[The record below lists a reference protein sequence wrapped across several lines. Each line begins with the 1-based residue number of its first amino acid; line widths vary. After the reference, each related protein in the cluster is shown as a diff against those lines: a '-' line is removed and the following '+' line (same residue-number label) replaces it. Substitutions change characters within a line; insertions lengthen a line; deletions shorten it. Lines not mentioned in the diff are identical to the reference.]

1 MRRPLR
7 TSHGR
12 RRNLLAGAIMMLG
25 SACSVLPAIQPPPR
39 LFVLSPKSTFSAD
52 LPKVNWQLTVEA
64 PIAEAGLN
72 TARIALRR
80 SPVSLEYFERANW
93 IDTAPIMV
101 QTLIV
106 ESFENSNR
114 IVAVARQ
121 SVSLRADYSLLSDL
135 REFQAEYDGQ
145 STPLVRVR
153 LSAKLVKMPQRTI
166 IATLTA
172 EHTARAK
179 GTDLE
184 SVVWAFDAALGKSI
198 KRIVEWALTAA
209 TSKTRG

>member
-1 MRRPLR
+1 
-7 TSHGR
+7 
-12 RRNLLAGAIMMLG
+12 MMLG

-179 GTDLE
+179 GTDFE

-198 KRIVEWALTAA
+198 KRIVEWALT
-209 TSKTRG
+209 TVPSKPR

>member
-7 TSHGR
+7 TSHVR

-25 SACSVLPAIQPPPR
+25 SACTVLPAIQPPPR

-166 IATLTA
+166 ITTLTA
-172 EHTARAK
+172 EHTVRAK

-209 TSKTRG
+209 PTKPRG

>member
-12 RRNLLAGAIMMLG
+12 RWNLWAGAIMMLG
-25 SACSVLPAIQPPPR
+25 SACSILPPIQPPPR

-172 EHTARAK
+172 EHTTRAK

-184 SVVWAFDAALGKSI
+184 SIVWAFDAALGKSI
-198 KRIVEWALTAA
+198 KRIVEWALTTAP
-209 TSKTRG
+209 SKTRG

>member
-172 EHTARAK
+172 EHTTRAK

-209 TSKTRG
+209 PTKPRG

>member
-12 RRNLLAGAIMMLG
+12 RRNLLAGAILMLG
-25 SACSVLPAIQPPPR
+25 SACSVLPTIQPPPR

-64 PIAEAGLN
+64 PIAAAGLN
-72 TARIALRR
+72 TARIALRQ

-135 REFQAEYDGQ
+135 REFQADYDGQ
-145 STPLVRVR
+145 STPLIRVR

-172 EHTARAK
+172 EHTARAN

-198 KRIVEWALTAA
+198 KRIVEWALTTAP
-209 TSKTRG
+209 SKTRR

>member
-1 MRRPLR
+1 MRRPLL

-12 RRNLLAGAIMMLG
+12 RWNILAGAIMMLG
-25 SACSVLPAIQPPPR
+25 SACTILPTVQPPPR
-39 LFVLSPKSTFSAD
+39 LFVLSPKSTFRDD
-52 LPKVNWQLTVEA
+52 LPKVEWQLTVEA

-72 TARIALRR
+72 TARIALRQ

-179 GTDLE
+179 GTDFE

-198 KRIVEWALTAA
+198 KRIVEWALT
-209 TSKTRG
+209 TVPSKPR

>member
-1 MRRPLR
+1 
-7 TSHGR
+7 
-12 RRNLLAGAIMMLG
+12 MMLG
-25 SACSVLPAIQPPPR
+25 SACSILPPIQPPPR

-172 EHTARAK
+172 EHTTRAK

-184 SVVWAFDAALGKSI
+184 SIVWAFDAALGKSI
-198 KRIVEWALTAA
+198 KRIVEWALTTAP
-209 TSKTRG
+209 SKTRG

>member
-1 MRRPLR
+1 M
-7 TSHGR
+7 
-12 RRNLLAGAIMMLG
+12 
-25 SACSVLPAIQPPPR
+25 
-39 LFVLSPKSTFSAD
+39 
-52 LPKVNWQLTVEA
+52 
-64 PIAEAGLN
+64 
-72 TARIALRR
+72 
-80 SPVSLEYFERANW
+80 
-93 IDTAPIMV
+93 
-101 QTLIV
+101 
-106 ESFENSNR
+106 
-114 IVAVARQ
+114 
-121 SVSLRADYSLLSDL
+121 SLRADYSLLSDL

-172 EHTARAK
+172 EHTVRAK

-209 TSKTRG
+209 PTKPRG